1 MNAWK
6 LGLAVGDWPPLGAG
20 LAVGARLGL
29 AVGDRL
35 RLAVGLAVGLW
46 RLSRACWLA
55 CSRGLSSMI
64 IHYLTKD
71 IDYFVNL
78 QTFSYNPNRFYYNG
92 CMGFALF
99 ISHAQQLNKLL
110 LLSLTSLSLRWLRS
124 QRWCERRILTRTW
137 RSPRIDPQTILR
149 KRGLVRFDVT
159 PCIERRRLALE
170 CGPTNAHFIV
180 SSVDCTSWP
189 RRNINYSGR
198 GRGSRCNN
206 LDILAIASEGWT
218 RCGGGST
225 GAVVVVGTD
234 CSSLDG
240 WTVKIMDKE

>member
-6 LGLAVGDWPPLGAG
+6 LGHAVGDWPPLGAG
-20 LAVGARLGL
+20 RAVGARLRL

-71 IDYFVNL
+71 IDYL
-78 QTFSYNPNRFYYNG
+78 LSYKHFHTILT
-92 CMGFALF
+92 GFTTTAVWVLHC
-99 ISHAQQLNKLL
+99 SSPMLSSSTNSRGTSA
-110 LLSLTSLSLRWLRS
+110 LSLTSLSLRWLRS

-159 PCIERRRLALE
+159 PCIERLK
-170 CGPTNAHFIV
+170 CQN
-180 SSVDCTSWP
+180 
-189 RRNINYSGR
+189 
-198 GRGSRCNN
+198 
-206 LDILAIASEGWT
+206 
-218 RCGGGST
+218 
-225 GAVVVVGTD
+225 
-234 CSSLDG
+234 
-240 WTVKIMDKE
+240 